1 MKCVRCSAEIPSQ
14 SQFCLRCGSPI
25 HSASI
30 IPGSMNT
37 APAVVSTRVNTR
49 PLKIAAAVLLLI
61 VAGLGAMLL
70 KGQLAQK
77 TGQTPTGKLV
87 QAPGEN
93 QPIQLVQRPGEQT
106 PINMVQR
113 PAEQKPINVVQ
124 DPVDTAPPPAD
135 IIDYLAFL
143 KKLEAA
149 KQVLI
154 RKQTGDA
161 LSLMAQA
168 KGLSG
173 SVDENDYNST
183 LGNIS
188 KNVNYSAEDWNQL
201 SITLQQRTPP
211 DSCRELHN
219 RYYEHLGKIQ
229 ALMVAVNDAMSKIQS
244 DPSNA
249 LQALTQMQG
258 KAGADADAMAAI
270 ADEALSNLCRR
281 YHLHKDFDIKTDSGP
296 SSLLR

>member
-25 HSASI
+25 HSTSI
-30 IPGSMNT
+30 NPAVMNT
-37 APAVVSTRVNTR
+37 QPAAMVEPVNTR
-49 PLKIAAAVLLLI
+49 PVKAAIAIVLII
-61 VAGLGAMLL
+61 VACMGAFLL

-77 TGQTPTGKLV
+77 TGATPTGKLV
-87 QAPGEN
+87 QAPGET
-93 QPIQLVQRPGEQT
+93 QPIQ
-106 PINMVQR
+106 MVQR
-113 PAEQKPINVVQ
+113 PAEQKPIELVQ
-124 DPVDTAPPPAD
+124 EPADTAPPPTD

-143 KKLEAA
+143 KKLEAQ

-154 RKQTGDA
+154 KKQTGDA
-161 LSLMAQA
+161 LMLMAQA

-173 SVDENDYNST
+173 SVDENDYNNT

-201 SITLQQRTPP
+201 SIMLQQRTPP

-229 ALMVAVNDAMSKIQS
+229 ALMVAVNDAMTKIQS
-244 DPSNA
+244 DPSSA
-249 LQALTQMQG
+249 LQSLTQMQG

-270 ADEALSNLCRR
+270 ADEALSNLCVR
-281 YHLHKDFDIKTDSGP
+281 YHLHKDFDIKTDSG
-296 SSLLR
+296 SASLLR

>member
-1 MKCVRCSAEIPSQ
+1 M
-14 SQFCLRCGSPI
+14 
-25 HSASI
+25 
-30 IPGSMNT
+30 
-37 APAVVSTRVNTR
+37 
-49 PLKIAAAVLLLI
+49 PLKAAAAVILLI
-61 VAGLGAMLL
+61 AAVFGAMFL

-77 TGQTPTGKLV
+77 SGQTPSGKLV
-87 QAPGEN
+87 LAPGET
-93 QPIQLVQRPGEQT
+93 QPIQ
-106 PINMVQR
+106 MVQR

-124 DPVDTAPPPAD
+124 APADTAPPPTD

-161 LSLMAQA
+161 LMLMAQA

-173 SVDENDYNST
+173 SVDEGEYNST

-188 KNVNYSAEDWNQL
+188 KNVNYSADDWNQL
-201 SITLQQRTPP
+201 SITLQQRVPP

-229 ALMVAVNDAMSKIQS
+229 ALMVAVNDAMAKIQT

-270 ADEALSNLCRR
+270 ADESLSNLCIR
-281 YHLHKDFDIKTDSGP
+281 YHLRKDFDIKTDSG
-296 SSLLR
+296 SSSMLR

>member
-30 IPGSMNT
+30 NSGGANT
-37 APAVVSTRVNTR
+37 LPAAVSAPAATR
-49 PLKIAAAVLLLI
+49 PLKFAIAAILLI
-61 VAGLGAMLL
+61 VACLGAFLL

-77 TGQTPTGKLV
+77 TGQTPNSKLV
-87 QAPGEN
+87 QAPGGTL
-93 QPIQLVQRPGEQT
+93 PIQL
-106 PINMVQR
+106 VQR

-124 DPVDTAPPPAD
+124 EPADTAPPPTD

-161 LSLMAQA
+161 LMLMAQA

-173 SVDENDYNST
+173 SVDENEYNST

-211 DSCRELHN
+211 DSCKELHN

-229 ALMVAVNDAMSKIQS
+229 ALMVAVNDAMAKIQT

-258 KAGADADAMAAI
+258 KAGADADGMAAI
-270 ADEALSNLCRR
+270 ADEALSNLCIR
-281 YHLHKDFDIKTDSGP
+281 YHLRKEFDIKTDSG
-296 SSLLR
+296 SSSMLR